1 MGMKVAVLGGTGA
14 MGGIFGAYLS
24 RGGADVT
31 LIDVSRPAI
40 DAVNRDGLIVEQKD
54 GTRPVF
60 RLKATDDPAA
70 VGPMDLVMVFVKG
83 YHTEA
88 AITAARP
95 MIVSDTAVLTLQN
108 GWGNAQRI
116 GGIVGIERVLVGLTY
131 NSGSLI
137 GPGHVKN
144 TALGMTSLGELSG
157 RITPRLEAIA
167 DALRAGGFEITLS
180 ETIVQ
185 EIWKKLALNC
195 AALPPSVLLRCVA
208 GELVATESHRAIIAD
223 ILREVAAVA
232 QAQGIDLD
240 FNERYEFVLGAL
252 ARAGQARASM
262 LQDVEA
268 GRPTEIATING
279 AIVDAGRA
287 AGVPTPVNQTY
298 VHLIRAIESS
308 YLHKA

>member
-14 MGGIFGAYLS
+14 MGGIFGAYLA

-40 DAVNRDGLIVEQKD
+40 EAVNSNGLIVEQKD
-54 GTRPVF
+54 GSKPVF
-60 RLKATDDPAA
+60 RLPATDDPAS
-70 VGPMDLVMVFVKG
+70 VGHVDLVMVFVKG
-83 YHTEA
+83 YHTET
-88 AITAARP
+88 AINAARP
-95 MIVSDTAVLTLQN
+95 MIGPDTVVLTLQN

-137 GPGHVKN
+137 GPGHVKH
-144 TALGMTSLGELSG
+144 TAVGMTSLGELTG
-157 RITPRLEAIA
+157 RITPRLQAIEAA
-167 DALRAGGFEITLS
+167 MRAGGLDITLS
-180 ETIVQ
+180 ETIVE

-195 AALPPSVLLRCVA
+195 AALPPSALLRCSA
-208 GELVATESHRAIIAD
+208 GELVATESHRAIIGD

-232 QAQGIDLD
+232 RAQGINLD
-240 FNERYEFVLGAL
+240 FTERYEFVLGAL

-268 GRPTEIATING
+268 RRPTEIATING
-279 AIVDAGRA
+279 AIVEAGQTT
-287 AGVPTPVNQTY
+287 GIPTPVNQTY
-298 VHLIRAIESS
+298 VHLIRAVESS
-308 YLHKA
+308 YLSKA